1 MLKEEIRFH
10 EKNKME
16 DIKITESNKSTNRIF
31 WFMMAIVFVPILT
44 IIIVYLWWVIKPNKT
59 ATVTSGFFSSI
70 VLDIGLFFVVVP

>member
-44 IIIVYLWWVIKPNKT
+44 IIIVYL
-59 ATVTSGFFSSI
+59 
-70 VLDIGLFFVVVP
+70 